1 MTYVSD
7 DEVRS
12 QTDMNPRE
20 RAVYLTKRTGV
31 LPCIKLRH
39 EDENNA
45 LAYAQAMAAGGA
57 RVIEI
62 TMTTPGALA
71 AIKTIAKTFGDS
83 LYVAAGT
90 VLDPATAR
98 EVILAG
104 GRLIVSPVVLPDVIA
119 VAHRYQVACYAGAFT
134 PTECLMAMQAGADMV
149 KVFPAQL
156 GGPKYMT
163 NLRMVFP
170 DINLI
175 PSGGVT
181 EDNAGEYIR
190 YGACAV
196 SGARTFM
203 NHDKIAEEGVSW
215 ITAQVA
221 RYIEI
226 VRTALVA
233 RAPLP

>member
-1 MTYVSD
+1 MNYGSD
-7 DEVRS
+7 GEAKLQADIS
-12 QTDMNPRE
+12 PRE
-20 RAVYLTKRTGV
+20 RVVHLTKQTGV

-39 EDENNA
+39 KDDY
-45 LAYAQAMAAGGA
+45 LAYARAMYEGGA

-62 TMTTPGALA
+62 TMTTPDALSAIA
-71 AIKTIAKTFGDS
+71 AIAESFGDD

-119 VAHRYQVACYAGAFT
+119 MAHRYQVACYSGAFT
-134 PTECLMAMQAGADMV
+134 PTECLTAMQAGAEMI
-149 KVFPAQL
+149 KIFPAQL

-170 DINLI
+170 EVNPI
-175 PSGGVT
+175 PSGGIT

-190 YGACAV
+190 CGACAI

-203 NHDKIAEEGVSW
+203 NHDKIAQEGLSW

-221 RYIEI
+221 LYIGI
-226 VRTALVA
+226 VQAA
-233 RAPLP
+233 RAQRSPLP

>member
-1 MTYVSD
+1 MNSVSD
-7 DEVRS
+7 DEARS
-12 QTDMNPRE
+12 QADTSPRE
-20 RAVYLTKRTGV
+20 RVVYLTKQTGV
-31 LPCIKLRH
+31 LPCIKLRR
-39 EDENNA
+39 EDDI
-45 LAYAQAMAAGGA
+45 LAYARAMAAGGA
-57 RVIEI
+57 RVIEV
-62 TMTTPGALA
+62 TMTTPGALT
-71 AIKTIAKTFGDS
+71 AIKAIAEVFGDD

-90 VLDPATAR
+90 VLDPMTAR

-119 VAHRYQVACYAGAFT
+119 TAHRYQVACYAGAYT
-134 PTECLMAMQAGADMV
+134 PTECLTAMQAGADMI
-149 KVFPAQL
+149 KIFPAQL

-170 DINLI
+170 DVNLI
-175 PSGGVT
+175 PSGGIT

-190 YGACAV
+190 CGACAV

-203 NHDKIAEEGVSW
+203 NHEKIAEEGVGW

-226 VRTALVA
+226 VRAA
-233 RAPLP
+233 RIARPSLP

>member
-1 MTYVSD
+1 MSYASD
-7 DEVRS
+7 DEAQAQVDTS
-12 QTDMNPRE
+12 PRE
-20 RAVYLTKRTGV
+20 RVVYLTKQTGV

-39 EDENNA
+39 EDDT
-45 LAYAQAMAAGGA
+45 LAYARAMAAGGA
-57 RVIEI
+57 RVIEV

-71 AIKTIAKTFGDS
+71 AIEAIAEAFGDD

-104 GRLIVSPVVLPDVIA
+104 GRLIVSPVVLPEVITM
-119 VAHRYQVACYAGAFT
+119 AHRYQVACYAGAFT
-134 PTECLMAMQAGADMV
+134 PTECLTAMQAGADMI
-149 KVFPAQL
+149 KIFPAQL

-170 DINLI
+170 DVNLI

-190 YGACAV
+190 CGACAV

-203 NHDKIAEEGVSW
+203 NHERIAREGMGW

-226 VRTALVA
+226 VRAAKAT
-233 RAPLP
+233 RPPLP